1 MKIVLSVSLLFVLL
15 FSPPMAFRCNA
26 ENIDKEIER
35 SYINSEYAESAK
47 LLEQKISLLKG
58 KLTTGH
64 RSTSQDIYM
73 NQLLLAYIYAW
84 KLQKPEK
91 SLKIYSELIQSN
103 KSGKEKRKIPA
114 LELLYTAE
122 LYAVKNNFQEAEK
135 YYQMLIKDLS
145 GLKERERDDLSI
157 IIADEL
163 IKFTKY
169 QIDGIRLKIGG
180 EHLLKKLKLTST
192 LNPNMALFFSM
203 ALFPAARYETLSVSK
218 TDLTTYIQQSSASI
232 SSMVFNYGLLLQA
245 AAGSVDE
252 SSEKAMEAYLSK
264 YPDGYFSLSLGYL
277 FFKFY
282 RESDQK
288 KKADILLAELDNIA
302 RKRGMK
308 LIVNPDKRFSS
319 PERTWETYKRALMA
333 GDLDLAL
340 ECHVFNDAKYKKTFD
355 LMGKEKLKKMAEKM
369 NPIGKITMNDM
380 RAKYRIRRNQK
391 GNEISYYIY
400 FSNVNGEWKIVQ
412 Y

>member
-1 MKIVLSVSLLFVLL
+1 
-15 FSPPMAFRCNA
+15 MAFRCRA

-35 SYINSEYAESAK
+35 SYINSDYAESAK
-47 LLEQKISLLKG
+47 LLEQKISLLEG
-58 KLTTGH
+58 KLTTGR
-64 RSTSQDIYM
+64 RSTSQNIYM

-114 LELLYTAE
+114 LELLYSAE
-122 LYAVKNNFQEAEK
+122 LYAAKNNLQEAEK
-135 YYQMLIKDLS
+135 YYQMFIKDLS
-145 GLKERERDDLSI
+145 GLKEREHDDLSTI
-157 IIADEL
+157 FADEL

-169 QIDGIRLKIGG
+169 QIDGIRFKSGG
-180 EHLLKKLKLTST
+180 EHLLKKLKLSSAMA
-192 LNPNMALFFSM
+192 PNMALFLSM
-203 ALFPAARYETLSVSK
+203 ALAPAARYETIVAMK
-218 TDLTTYIQQSSASI
+218 ADLPTYIQKSTANI
-232 SSMVFNYGLLLQA
+232 SSMVFDYGLLLQA
-245 AAGSVDE
+245 AGGSVDE
-252 SSEKAMEAYLSK
+252 SCEKAMKAYLSK
-264 YPDGYFSLSLGYL
+264 YPEGYFSLSLRYL

-282 RESDQK
+282 RESGRK
-288 KKADILLAELDNIA
+288 KKAGMLLAELNNIA
-302 RKRGMK
+302 RKRGME
-308 LIVNPDKRFSS
+308 LIVNPDRRFSS
-319 PERTWETYKRALMA
+319 PEKTWETYKKALME
-333 GDLDLAL
+333 GDIDLAL
-340 ECHVFNDAKYKKTFD
+340 ECHIRNRNKYKEIFK
-355 LMGKEKLKKMAEKM
+355 LMGKDKLKKMAEKM